1 MRKLAIFII
10 AAVMLFS
17 LTACD
22 GNTVNKITGADYPVT
37 VWGVEIE
44 GCPQKVICLSPAV
57 TDIIFALGSDAQ
69 LIGVSDNCDN
79 ERGLDTFGSSALP
92 ETEKIIKSNAEII
105 IADENL
111 SDEAKKEIGDS
122 GIMVMIYPSVE
133 EYSDIEKLYESVA
146 SIFSGYSTG
155 GENAINTYERISKRI
170 TAVKSKTKN
179 EKAVNAVIL
188 LNDGIAAPKCTLY
201 DEMLTVAGGKSI
213 AGKQYS
219 INYAEIA
226 KKNPQHIFCP
236 ADMVDSVKS
245 DKTLAKTDAVKNGNV
260 TAFSPLYFERY
271 GENFALGVEI
281 MASALHPDLVKSPI
295 R

>member
-1 MRKLAIFII
+1 MRKLVVFII

-22 GNTVNKITGADYPVT
+22 NNTMNKITGADYPVT
-37 VWGVEIE
+37 VWGIEIE
-44 GCPQKVICLSPAV
+44 SCPQKVICLSPAV
-57 TDIIFALGSDAQ
+57 TDIITALGSDAQ

-79 ERGLDTFGSSALP
+79 QRGLETFGSSALP
-92 ETEKIIKSNAEII
+92 ETKKIIKSNADIV

-122 GIMVMIYPSVE
+122 GIVVMIYPSVE
-133 EYSDIEKLYESVA
+133 KYSDIEKLYESVA

-179 EKAVNAVIL
+179 EKAVNTIIL
-188 LNDGIAAPKCTLY
+188 LDDGIAAPKGTLY
-201 DEMLTVAGGKSI
+201 DEMLTVAGGKNI
-213 AGKQYS
+213 AGNQYS
-219 INYAEIA
+219 VDYAEIA

-236 ADMVDSVKS
+236 ADMVDDIKN
-245 DKTLAKTDAVKNGNV
+245 DKLLLKTDAVKNGNI

-281 MASALHPDLVKSPI
+281 MASALHPDLIKSPI

>member
-1 MRKLAIFII
+1 MKKVLLVLLATMVAIP
-10 AAVMLFS
+10 LFAHKYDEIVYLKNGSEIHGTVIEQIPGQS
-17 LTACD
+17 LKIQTRD
-22 GNTVNKITGADYPVT
+22 GN
-37 VWGVEIE
+37 
-44 GCPQKVICLSPAV
+44 
-57 TDIIFALGSDAQ
+57 IF
-69 LIGVSDNCDN
+69 VY
-79 ERGLDTFGSSALP
+79 
-92 ETEKIIKSNAEII
+92 K
-105 IADENL
+105 
-111 SDEAKKEIGDS
+111 
-122 GIMVMIYPSVE
+122 
-133 EYSDIEKLYESVA
+133 YSDIEKLYESVA

-155 GENAINTYERISKRI
+155 GENANNTFGRISKRI
-170 TAVKSKTKN
+170 NAVKSKTKD

-188 LNDGIAAPKCTLY
+188 LNDGIAAPKGTLY
-201 DEMLTVAGGKSI
+201 DEMLTVAGGKNI

-219 INYAEIA
+219 INYAEIV

-236 ADMVDSVKS
+236 ADMVESVKS

>member
-1 MRKLAIFII
+1 MRKLVIFII

-37 VWGVEIE
+37 VWGVEIKS
-44 GCPQKVICLSPAV
+44 CPQKVICLSPAV
-57 TDIIFALGSDAQ
+57 TDIVIALGSDAQ

-92 ETEKIIKSNAEII
+92 ETKKIIKSNADIV

-111 SDEAKKEIGDS
+111 SDDAKKEIGDS
-122 GIMVMIYPSVE
+122 GIIVMTYPSVKK
-133 EYSDIEKLYESVA
+133 YSDIEKLYESVA

-155 GENAINTYERISKRI
+155 SENANNTYKRI
-170 TAVKSKTKN
+170 NKRINAVKSKTKN
-179 EKAVNAVIL
+179 EKAVNTIIL
-188 LNDGIAAPKCTLY
+188 LDDGIAAPKGTLY
-201 DEMLTVAGGKSI
+201 DEMLTVAGGKNI
-213 AGKQYS
+213 AGNQYS
-219 INYAEIA
+219 VDYDEIA

-236 ADMVDSVKS
+236 ADMVDDIKN
-245 DKTLAKTDAVKNGNV
+245 DKLLLKTDAVKNGNI

-281 MASALHPDLVKSPI
+281 MASALHPDLIKSPI